1 MENYKKFLL
10 KIQGKAVKDIVKSDL
25 SLVIIP
31 TMLCNLKC
39 SYCFVQKQVKNVCMS
54 KETID
59 KIIHLIG
66 ANNGKY
72 SVEWFGGEPTLSADL
87 INYFYSE
94 ANKKNY
100 INRFSL
106 LISNGTFENNLC
118 WDTIENYI
126 TSIQITIDGP
136 LEIHNKRRIYKNGK
150 GSFEKV
156 IKNLDIL
163 YSKINNGIIKNNL
176 TVIIRCNI
184 DKINYNSYFE
194 LKRFLE
200 NRYNYRFF
208 IQNQKFLNAVLK
220 NMMII

>member
-1 MENYKKFLL
+1 MKVYNSPYNKIIKYNDKYLIFAGNTGNIKLISIKDIIKLKLKLLNNPEKQEYLKYGFILPENYKKFLL

-72 SVEWFGGEPTLSADL
+72 SVEWFGGEPTLSVDL
-87 INYFYSE
+87 MNYFYSE

-100 INRFSL
+100 INKFSL
-106 LISNGTFENNLC
+106 LITNGTFENNLC
-118 WDTIENYI
+118 WDIIEN
-126 TSIQITIDGP
+126 
-136 LEIHNKRRIYKNGK
+136 
-150 GSFEKV
+150 
-156 IKNLDIL
+156 
-163 YSKINNGIIKNNL
+163 
-176 TVIIRCNI
+176 
-184 DKINYNSYFE
+184 
-194 LKRFLE
+194 
-200 NRYNYRFF
+200 
-208 IQNQKFLNAVLK
+208 
-220 NMMII
+220 